1 MPASPAAQTD
11 LWLAGPEPPPT
22 PASPVAL
29 APADTP
35 AGYDALIARARTGAA
50 DEVADTLAAPS
61 GFGPLRRIE
70 TRQQAAQLLAALAEL
85 PPEQREAFLLQA
97 EAEMSVSDIAVATGV
112 GFETAKSRLRYARAA
127 LRRALENL

>member
-1 MPASPAAQTD
+1 M
-11 LWLAGPEPPPT
+11 GE
-22 PASPVAL
+22 
-29 APADTP
+29 
-35 AGYDALIARARTGAA
+35 GDATL
-50 DEVADTLAAPS
+50 ADTLAAPS